1 VGIMEDRYGKEF
13 LLDHIFGWNALWVL
27 AQAIEEAQSL
37 DPTEV
42 AQSWED
48 MESLETAFG
57 SAYMGGLETYGINH
71 EVVRPFGFS
80 RLMNGEVEFIK
91 WILPELP

>member
-1 VGIMEDRYGKEF
+1 
-13 LLDHIFGWNALWVL
+13 
-27 AQAIEEAQSL
+27 
-37 DPTEV
+37 
-42 AQSWED
+42 